1 MSHLGCA
8 LPGVLQAK
16 KRQSLRAAHAFLG
29 CSWKQLC
36 LCLGLHKLWRRDPIL
51 SARVAHHGSWR
62 EMHMVRAQQP
72 RLPPDVAS
80 WGSCSCLLR

>member
-1 MSHLGCA
+1 MSHMGCS

-51 SARVAHHGSWR
+51 SANVAHHVSTR
-62 EMHMVRAQQP
+62 ATMLVRSQQS
-72 RLPPDVAS
+72 RLPT
-80 WGSCSCLLR
+80 